1 MSEILKQ
8 LVFIDTSENN
18 MRGTVE
24 KFHAEGVIMHS
35 DESIRISQ
43 TTNLN
48 ENQMVLDVYGHIL
61 ADKIRGRSDAR
72 LKTNISGITNSL
84 DVVRSLC
91 GKVYNLKN
99 ESKKSYGL
107 IAQEVQQTLPDIV
120 YQDNEG
126 YLNLSYLELI
136 PFLIESIKEIDDK
149 LTKVL
154 EQVA

>member
-43 TTNLN
+43 TTNMN
-48 ENQMVLDVYGHIL
+48 EKQMVLDVYGHVL

-72 LKTNISGITNSL
+72 LKTNISNITDSL
-84 DVVRSLC
+84 DIVRSLC
-91 GKVYNLKN
+91 GKMYNLKN
-99 ESKKSYGL
+99 DSKKSFGL

-120 YQDNEG
+120 HQDSEG

-136 PFLIESIKEIDDK
+136 PLLIEAVKEIDDK
-149 LTKVL
+149 LNKVL
-154 EQVA
+154 DLVA

>member
-1 MSEILKQ
+1 MSILKQ

-24 KFHAEGVIMHS
+24 KFHAEGVVMHS

-43 TTNLN
+43 TTNQN
-48 ENQMVLDVYGHIL
+48 ENQMVLDVYGHVL

-72 LKTNISGITNSL
+72 LKTNITSITNSL
-84 DVVRSLC
+84 DIVRALC
-91 GKVYNLKN
+91 GKMYNLKN
-99 ESKKSYGL
+99 ESKKSFGL

-120 YQDNEG
+120 HQDTDG
-126 YLNLSYLELI
+126 YLNLSYFELI
-136 PFLIESIKEIDDK
+136 PFLIEAIKAVDDK

-154 EQVA
+154 EHVA

>member
-48 ENQMVLDVYGHIL
+48 ENRMVLDVYGHVL

-72 LKTNISGITNSL
+72 LKTNIASITNSL
-84 DVVRSLC
+84 DIVRALS
-91 GKVYNLKN
+91 GKMYNLKN
-99 ESKKSYGL
+99 ETKTSFGL
-107 IAQEVQQTLPDIV
+107 IAQEVKQTLPDIV
-120 YQDNEG
+120 HQDTDG

-136 PFLIESIKEIDDK
+136 PFLIEAIKEIDDK

-154 EQVA
+154 EHVA

>member
-1 MSEILKQ
+1 MTEILKQ

-61 ADKIRGRSDAR
+61 ADKIRGRSDER
-72 LKTNISGITNSL
+72 LKKDISNISNSL
-84 DVVRSLC
+84 DIVRSLC
-91 GKVYNLKN
+91 GKSYTLKN
-99 ESKKSYGL
+99 ESKKSFGL
-107 IAQEVQQTLPDIV
+107 IAQEVQGTLPDIV
-120 YQDNEG
+120 HQDSEG

-149 LTKVL
+149 LNKVL
-154 EQVA
+154 ELVA